1 MFTAS
6 DESFIVLQRTLL
18 TGVTNISFDQ
28 QINEEAVNLINLQG
42 INRKVVNPT
51 VTNCKITKKYCG
63 EDFLRTLTG
72 FVGLSGQFIHG
83 KDALEFNDAVISNYS
98 LSMDSQ
104 SIPTVSADLKIYGD
118 LKPAAAPVSIP
129 FNPNN
134 SIASDHTTRDLDAND
149 VSFTF
154 MEKTVP
160 ISNFS
165 FSAAFNA
172 KPTYEISTIKSST
185 VKIIPPVQ
193 LSTSVKMEMTQV
205 EFENVTG
212 FVSGN
217 LPKTGQ
223 DQANRRFTLGFS
235 DLNTYDFSGFALES
249 QNVSISTRETVQL
262 DLKYKGYLLNLPG
275 GSPPEVPA

>member
-1 MFTAS
+1 
-6 DESFIVLQRTLL
+6 
-18 TGVTNISFDQ
+18 
-28 QINEEAVNLINLQG
+28 
-42 INRKVVNPT
+42 
-51 VTNCKITKKYCG
+51 
-63 EDFLRTLTG
+63 
-72 FVGLSGQFIHG
+72 
-83 KDALEFNDAVISNYS
+83 
-98 LSMDSQ
+98 
-104 SIPTVSADLKIYGD
+104 
-118 LKPAAAPVSIP
+118 KPVAAPVSIP

-134 SIASDHTTRDLDAND
+134 SIVSDHTIRDLDAND

-154 MEKTVP
+154 MNKTVP

-172 KPTYEISTIKSST
+172 KPTYEILTIKSST

-217 LPKTGQ
+217 LPKTGSASTSS
-223 DQANRRFTLGFS
+223 DQNHANRRFTLGFS